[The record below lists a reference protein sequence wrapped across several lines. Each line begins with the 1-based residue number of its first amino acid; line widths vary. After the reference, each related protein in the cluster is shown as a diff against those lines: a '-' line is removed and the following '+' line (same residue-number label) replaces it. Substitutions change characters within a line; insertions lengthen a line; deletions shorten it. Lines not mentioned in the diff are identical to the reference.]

1 VIVRVLVI
9 EDERKTVEY
18 LKKGLSE
25 HGFVVDVAENGED
38 GLHLATTGDYT
49 LIVLDVMMPDRDGW
63 SVIADLRRSGS
74 HTPVLFLTARDT
86 VDDKVRGLEL
96 GADDYI
102 VKPFAF
108 SELLARIRTV
118 LRRQPDRRP
127 EIVKIADLEIDFFRH
142 RATRAGKRL
151 DLSPREFT
159 MLWLLASHH
168 REVMSRTLIS
178 EHVWDINFDSDA
190 NVVDV
195 AIRRLRRK
203 VDEPFST
210 SLIHTVRGIGYVL
223 EDRSAPK

>member
-1 VIVRVLVI
+1 VTVKVLVV
-9 EDERKTVEY
+9 EDERKTAEY

-25 HGFVVDVAENGED
+25 HGFVVDIAENGED

-49 LIVLDVMMPDRDGW
+49 LIILDVMMPDRNGW
-63 SVIADLRRSGS
+63 SVIAELRRSGS
-74 HTPVLFLTARDT
+74 CTPVLFLTARDT
-86 VDDKVRGLEL
+86 VDDRVRGLEL

-127 EIVKIADLEIDFFRH
+127 ENAKIADLEIDFFKH
-142 RATRAGKRL
+142 RVTRAGKRL
-151 DLSPREFT
+151 DLSPKEFAI
-159 MLWLLASHH
+159 LWLLASHH
-168 REVMSRTLIS
+168 GDVMSRTLIS

-195 AIRRLRRK
+195 AIRRLRMK

-223 EDRSAPK
+223 EDRSVLQ

>member
-25 HGFVVDVAENGED
+25 HGFVVDIAENGED

-159 MLWLLASHH
+159 MLWLFASHH

-210 SLIHTVRGIGYVL
+210 NLIHTVRGIGYVL
-223 EDRSAPK
+223 EDRSALK